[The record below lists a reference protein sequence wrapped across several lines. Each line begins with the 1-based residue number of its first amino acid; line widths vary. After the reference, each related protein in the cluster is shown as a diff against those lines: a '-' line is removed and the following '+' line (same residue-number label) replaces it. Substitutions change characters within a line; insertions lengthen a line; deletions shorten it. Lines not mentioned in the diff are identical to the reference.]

1 MTDRTIT
8 RALGWLSLG
17 MGLTL
22 RADLGD
28 RRRATAWR
36 FFASGA
42 ALIALTAARGA
53 GR

>member
-28 RRRATAWR
+28 RRRAR
-36 FFASGA
+36 GGA
-42 ALIALTAARGA
+42 VRRRAVESP
-53 GR
+53 